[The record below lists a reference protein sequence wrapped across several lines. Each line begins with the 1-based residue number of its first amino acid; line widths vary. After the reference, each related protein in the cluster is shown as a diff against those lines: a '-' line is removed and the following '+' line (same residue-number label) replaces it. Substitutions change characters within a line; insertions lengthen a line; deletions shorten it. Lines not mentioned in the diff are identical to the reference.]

1 MKKISLKKS
10 KKYTLYAKKD
20 LVLMMIIKSIIKSK
34 IIVIVLQNI
43 EEQLMIFVISD
54 IKYPKKIL

>member
-20 LVLMMIIKSIIKSK
+20 LVLMMIIKGIIKSK
-34 IIVIVLQNI
+34 TIVIVLQNI
-43 EEQLMIFVISD
+43 EEQLMIFVI
-54 IKYPKKIL
+54 